1 MVKTCCVYKCRNRAN
16 SVAKV
21 NNISFFRFP
30 ANKKK
35 LQAWIKAVNRE
46 DWEPN
51 GHTNICSDHFV
62 FGWHSDDPND
72 DNYAPTLFIQKENK
86 KLKKLGKKNDKIASY
101 KSPEKSTASV
111 EEITNF
117 SDAFS
122 MLTRGD
128 NPSSSTDSATDPP
141 CDYLNTELVYPDHL
155 KDHLYCK
162 AVPWPGPKRKQK
174 HKKSQTL
181 SRESAAETLLSLC
194 QVQIPNKDDSRSLN
208 GDMHYS
214 SESFN
219 PDLHTFSNINLEH
232 HQWTECIS
240 NEFKI
245 HNDNAQHHLTHISS
259 LDSETEHSSTH
270 ESIENPELHT
280 VINELNHHI

>member
-101 KSPEKSTASV
+101 KSPEKVLIFKNTK
-111 EEITNF
+111 
-117 SDAFS
+117 
-122 MLTRGD
+122 RGRGTFQHIPEVKF
-128 NPSSSTDSATDPP
+128 NPMK
-141 CDYLNTELVYPDHL
+141 C
-155 KDHLYCK
+155 
-162 AVPWPGPKRKQK
+162 PG
-174 HKKSQTL
+174 L
-181 SRESAAETLLSLC
+181 SR
-194 QVQIPNKDDSRSLN
+194 D
-208 GDMHYS
+208 
-214 SESFN
+214 
-219 PDLHTFSNINLEH
+219 
-232 HQWTECIS
+232 
-240 NEFKI
+240 
-245 HNDNAQHHLTHISS
+245 
-259 LDSETEHSSTH
+259 
-270 ESIENPELHT
+270 
-280 VINELNHHI
+280 